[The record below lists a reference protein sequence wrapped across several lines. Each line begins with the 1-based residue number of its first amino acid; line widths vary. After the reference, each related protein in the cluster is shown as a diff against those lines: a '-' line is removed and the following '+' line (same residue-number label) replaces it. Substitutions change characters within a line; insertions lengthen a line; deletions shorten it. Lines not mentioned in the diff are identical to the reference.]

1 MQKIKVNITAAVII
15 NITAVILSTVGI
27 LTPVTG
33 ALWHNFG
40 SVFVVANAALLLRY
54 KDEKKGARH
63 KFARG

>member
-15 NITAVILSTVGI
+15 NITAVILSAVGI

-40 SVFVVANAALLLRY
+40 SVFVGANAALLLRY
-54 KDEKKGARH
+54 KDEKEGRA
-63 KFARG
+63 A

>member
-1 MQKIKVNITAAVII
+1 MQKIKVNITAAVI
-15 NITAVILSTVGI
+15 LSAVGI

-54 KDEKKGARH
+54 KDEKEGRA
-63 KFARG
+63 A